1 VVSGL
6 GMNGRQLLAL
16 LNRPVTDRAAGNDN
30 AIRSV
35 EPATDLFGE
44 EQVEQHSDAR
54 KKPNRRKRRRGHF
67 G

>member
-1 VVSGL
+1 
-6 GMNGRQLLAL
+6 MNGRQLLAL
-16 LNRPVTDRAAGNDN
+16 LNRPVADRAAQNDN
-30 AIRSV
+30 RPV

-44 EQVEQHSDAR
+44 EQVERHSDAR

>member
-1 VVSGL
+1 VVSGF

-16 LNRPVTDRAAGNDN
+16 LNRPVTDRAAMNDN
-30 AIRSV
+30 CPV

-44 EQVEQHSDAR
+44 EQVEQHSDSR